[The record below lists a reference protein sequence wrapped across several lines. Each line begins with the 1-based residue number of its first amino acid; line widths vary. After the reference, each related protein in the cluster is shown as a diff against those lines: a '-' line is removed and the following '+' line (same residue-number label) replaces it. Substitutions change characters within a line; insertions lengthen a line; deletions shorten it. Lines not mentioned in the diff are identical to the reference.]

1 MDNRPIGV
9 FDSGMGGLT
18 ALRELIRLLPG
29 EDMVYFGDNARIPY
43 GTKSPEVIKRF
54 ALQDAR
60 FLAQTGVKAML
71 VACGTVSSTCIED
84 IRKAFPE
91 MPVIGVVAAAA
102 KKAAAL
108 ALAEKEKDGV
118 IVLGTSAT
126 VKAGAFPRE
135 IAKYGDIAVE
145 SVACPMFVPLVENGF
160 TAADDTVA
168 NAVTEKYLAPFRGKR
183 FSCAI
188 LGCTHYPLLS
198 DVIAKQLPGCALIS
212 SGSAAAEE
220 AAETLER
227 AGLKNGGARGTVR
240 FYTSDE
246 PEMFSRSAAYFL
258 GESAGIAAEKV
269 EIERY

>member
-18 ALRELIRLLPG
+18 ALRELKRLLPG
-29 EDMVYFGDNARIPY
+29 EDIVYFGDNARLPY

-91 MPVIGVVAAAA
+91 IPVIGVVSAAAE
-102 KKAAAL
+102 KAARI
-108 ALAEKEKDGV
+108 ALAEKDKDGV

-126 VKAGAFPRE
+126 VKTGAFPRE

-168 NAVTEKYLAPFRGKR
+168 NAVAEKYLAPFRGKR

-188 LGCTHYPLLS
+188 LGCTHFPLLS
-198 DVIAKQLPGCALIS
+198 DVIAKQLPGCVLIS

-220 AAETLER
+220 AAAALKQLGLESGS
-227 AGLKNGGARGTVR
+227 ANGSVR
-240 FYTSDE
+240 FYTSDD
-246 PEMFSRSAAYFL
+246 PEMFSRGAKCFL
-258 GESAGIAAEKV
+258 GESIGVTAEKV

>member
-168 NAVTEKYLAPFRGKR
+168 NAVAEKYLAPFRGKR

-198 DVIAKQLPGCALIS
+198 DVIAKQLPGCSLIS